1 MYYCSYADT
10 TFPLDDTMIDNV
22 FGQRPPEMYH
32 VEEGQEIAI
41 LPCSKINDY
50 HDRPIAFT

>member
-1 MYYCSYADT
+1 
-10 TFPLDDTMIDNV
+10 MIDNV
-22 FGQRPPEMYH
+22 FGQRPPEKYH

-50 HDRPIAFT
+50 YGQPTGFT